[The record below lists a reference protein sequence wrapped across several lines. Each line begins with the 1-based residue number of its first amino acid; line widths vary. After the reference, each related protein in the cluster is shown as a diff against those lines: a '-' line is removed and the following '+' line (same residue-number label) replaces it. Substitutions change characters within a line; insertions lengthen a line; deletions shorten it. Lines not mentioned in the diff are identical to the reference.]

1 MKIQAE
7 LLVNQFLRSYTDTF
21 SIEEFAAFIKEC
33 GVKSSIKDC
42 EEYLAECDNVFLL
55 RNGLYETRAAAFTNQ
70 CFSFKPGRKEIEQG
84 LFITGHRCMPFVD
97 PNVLSFGICFYYKD
111 ELLTKKIGSFDSK
124 TVLDCFYLYGDEYSS
139 QYVASDPVNADIDL
153 GKSDFVLP
161 QTVKITG
168 NNIKPLLDDGFK
180 YGDRIICRVVDWD
193 RNCVEID
200 FEPRNSSGFQMT
212 MEDVARS
219 NWYAELEKDL
229 DTSFDILGPLSSI
242 EEQLCMIFA
251 NNRDALCRKDCGS
264 LDEFFER
271 TNKVGFELFGVE
283 TRLWHKGQEVPAVG
297 KWNQVQQ
304 DSSINEN
311 FVPDSDEDDFEYE
324 QFEPVSPV
332 VIDSFVKDA
341 LFNKVEDISEILK
354 KLYPNFYKMGNF
366 QQNIMLLNLK
376 NRHGILSS
384 SYNRFADSEFGDI
397 RHKALEL
404 FSQVN
409 SLVYSIDAIK
419 SDLKNYPQQ
428 SLVILSQIYAHVM
441 QIIEAIETD
450 VSAVLKE
457 KAEISLSL
465 EGMELNF
472 ECVSEDLKAVLEKE
486 KKNGFSVI
494 K

>member
-7 LLVNQFLRSYTDTF
+7 LLVKQFLRSYTETF

-33 GVKSSIKDC
+33 GVKSTIKDC

-55 RNGLYETRAAAFTNQ
+55 KSGFYATRAAAFTNQ
-70 CFSFKPGRKEIEQG
+70 YFSFKPGRKEIEQG
-84 LFITGHRCMPFVD
+84 MFITGHRCMPFVD
-97 PNVLSFGICFYYKD
+97 PDVLSFGICFYYKD
-111 ELLTKKIGSFDSK
+111 ELLIKKIGTFDSK

-139 QYVASDPVNADIDL
+139 QYVASDPANADVDL

-168 NNIKPLLDDGFK
+168 NNIKPLLEDGFK

-200 FEPRNSSGFQMT
+200 FESRNSSGLQMT

-219 NWYAELEKDL
+219 SWYSELEKDL
-229 DTSFDILGPLSSI
+229 VSSFDILGPLSSI

-251 NNRDALCRKDCGS
+251 NNRDRLCKKNCGS

-283 TRLWHKGQEVPAVG
+283 TRLWHKGQDVPAVG
-297 KWNQVQQ
+297 KWNQIQS
-304 DSSINEN
+304 DSSIDESYNDSEEN
-311 FVPDSDEDDFEYE
+311 DEIE

-341 LFNKVEDISEILK
+341 LFNKNEDISEILK
-354 KLYPNFYKMGNF
+354 KIYPNFYKMGNF
-366 QQNIMLLNLK
+366 QLNIMLLNLK
-376 NRHGILSS
+376 NRHGIISS
-384 SYNRFADSEFGDI
+384 SYNRFADSEFGEI

-409 SLVYSIDAIK
+409 SLVYSIDMIK

-428 SLVILSQIYAHVM
+428 ALVILSQIYAHIM

-450 VSAVLKE
+450 VSAVLRE

>member
-1 MKIQAE
+1 MKIQPE
-7 LLVNQFLRSYTDTF
+7 LLVTQFLRSYTETF

-33 GVKSSIKDC
+33 GVKSTIKEC
-42 EEYLAECDNVFLL
+42 EEYLEENENVFQLK
-55 RNGLYETRAAAFTNQ
+55 NGLYATRAAAFTDQ
-70 CFSFKPGRKEIEQG
+70 YFSFKPGRKEFEQG

-97 PNVLSFGICFYYKD
+97 PDVLSFGICFYYKD

-139 QYVASDPVNADIDL
+139 QYIASDPANSDIDL
-153 GKSDFVLP
+153 GKSDFILP
-161 QTVKITG
+161 QVVKITG
-168 NNIKPLLDDGFK
+168 NNLQPLLDDGLKF
-180 YGDRIICRVVDWD
+180 GDRIICRVVDWS

-200 FEPRNSSGFQMT
+200 FEPRNNNNLQMT
-212 MEDVARS
+212 MEDVDRS
-219 NWYAELEKDL
+219 NWYADLESELDK
-229 DTSFDILGPLSSI
+229 SFDLMGPLSSI
-242 EEQLCMIFA
+242 ENQLCIVFA
-251 NNRDALCRKDCGS
+251 NNRGALCKKNCGS

-271 TNKVGFELFGVE
+271 TNKIGFELFGVE
-283 TRLWHKGQEVPAVG
+283 TRLWHKGQDVPAIG
-297 KWNQVQQ
+297 NWNQ
-304 DSSINEN
+304 INEDIN
-311 FVPDSDEDDFEYE
+311 IEEINDDFENDSNYE
-324 QFEPVSPV
+324 QYEPVSPI

-341 LFNKVEDISEILK
+341 LYNKSDDLSEIMK
-354 KLYPNFYKMGNF
+354 KIYPNFYTMGNF
-366 QQNIMLLNLK
+366 QHNIMLLNLK
-376 NRHGILSS
+376 NRHGIISAK
-384 SYNRFADSEFGDI
+384 YNRFADSEFGEI

-409 SLVYSIDAIK
+409 SLVYSIDMIK

-428 SLVILSQIYAHVM
+428 PLVILSQIFSHLM

>member
-1 MKIQAE
+1 
-7 LLVNQFLRSYTDTF
+7 
-21 SIEEFAAFIKEC
+21 
-33 GVKSSIKDC
+33 
-42 EEYLAECDNVFLL
+42 
-55 RNGLYETRAAAFTNQ
+55 
-70 CFSFKPGRKEIEQG
+70 
-84 LFITGHRCMPFVD
+84 
-97 PNVLSFGICFYYKD
+97 
-111 ELLTKKIGSFDSK
+111 
-124 TVLDCFYLYGDEYSS
+124 
-139 QYVASDPVNADIDL
+139 
-153 GKSDFVLP
+153 
-161 QTVKITG
+161 
-168 NNIKPLLDDGFK
+168 
-180 YGDRIICRVVDWD
+180 
-193 RNCVEID
+193 
-200 FEPRNSSGFQMT
+200 MT

-219 NWYAELEKDL
+219 SWYSELEKDL
-229 DTSFDILGPLSSI
+229 VSSFDILGPLSSI

-251 NNRDALCRKDCGS
+251 NNRDRLCKKNCGS

-283 TRLWHKGQEVPAVG
+283 TRLWHKGQDVPAVG
-297 KWNQVQQ
+297 KWNQIQS
-304 DSSINEN
+304 DSSIDESYNDSEEN
-311 FVPDSDEDDFEYE
+311 DEIE

-341 LFNKVEDISEILK
+341 LFNKNEDISEILK
-354 KLYPNFYKMGNF
+354 KIYPNFYKMGNF
-366 QQNIMLLNLK
+366 QLNIMLLNLK
-376 NRHGILSS
+376 NRHDIISS
-384 SYNRFADSEFGDI
+384 SYNRFADSEFGEI

-409 SLVYSIDAIK
+409 SLVYSIDMIK

-428 SLVILSQIYAHVM
+428 ALVILSQIYAHIM

-450 VSAVLKE
+450 VSAVLRE